1 METIADV
8 LMGAGACAA
17 AFYCFV
23 LSRRLT
29 AFQNS
34 GGEIGAAV
42 TALSVKVD
50 ALTETLQ
57 QAQSAARA
65 SSADLSKLT
74 ERAEKAAQN
83 LELMMA
89 SLHDIP
95 EASEP
100 KDLEQTRAKSTPEMP
115 IFTTSM
121 QRG

>member
-8 LMGAGACAA
+8 LMVAGAGAA

-29 AFQNS
+29 AFQSS

-50 ALTETLQ
+50 SLTETLQ

-74 ERAEKAAQN
+74 ERAEKAAQS

-89 SLHDIP
+89 SLHDVP
-95 EASEP
+95 EANESRVP
-100 KDLEQTRAKSTPEMP
+100 AQAQSKGKPEMP